1 MNNAILER
9 NQEIDCKNQELSHL
23 TTIPTKILVKSTS
36 STSFSSSP
44 TNSVAYISGN
54 SRQSSKYSILM
65 SAPHVRRKLI
75 DIGSETKKK
84 KVVYF
89 DVLY

>member
-1 MNNAILER
+1 MHNALLER
-9 NQEIDCKNQELSHL
+9 NQEIDYKSQELSPL

-36 STSFSSSP
+36 NTSFSSSP
-44 TNSVAYISGN
+44 VHSVGCCSGN

-89 DVLY
+89 YTLC